1 MKVYKYMKRQYALDA
16 LRTHELVA
24 TAPNVF
30 NDPFDCVGT
39 CHGDFGEIA
48 KGQFKSKKILKELLF
63 LRNVLSEK
71 VRVLSFVDANI
82 FDNKTEMLL
91 WSHYADNGNGVRI
104 TFEFE
109 NEREFSQVPTKAR
122 HVSYCDSIPSLDL
135 DRYEKDQHIFNRFLD
150 ECVWTKGTSWAYEHE
165 IRLIAMA
172 QELRPMSKC
181 SNLMCVEFNP
191 KCVKE
196 IVFGPRVSIS
206 GMKDALD
213 VIADEYGDSATI
225 GKANRNDKVFRY
237 DYIWDPQRVD
247 KRV

>member
-16 LRTHELVA
+16 LRTHELLA
-24 TAPNVF
+24 TAPRMF

-48 KGQFKSKKILKELLF
+48 KGKFKSRDILKDILLS
-63 LRNVLSEK
+63 RCVLSEK
-71 VRVLSFVDANI
+71 IRVLSFVDADI
-82 FDNKTEMLL
+82 SDNKTEMLL
-91 WSHYADNGNGVRI
+91 WSHYADNGNGIRI

-135 DRYEKDQHIFNRFLD
+135 DKYEKDQLIFNRFLD

-165 IRLIAMA
+165 IRIIAMA

-181 SNLMCVEFNP
+181 ANLMCLKFNP
-191 KCVKE
+191 KSVRE

-206 GMKDALD
+206 DMQDALNA
-213 VIADEYGDSATI
+213 VADEYGNSTVM
-225 GKANRNDKVFRY
+225 GKAIHNDKLFRY
-237 DYIWDPQRVD
+237 DYIWSLRRAD